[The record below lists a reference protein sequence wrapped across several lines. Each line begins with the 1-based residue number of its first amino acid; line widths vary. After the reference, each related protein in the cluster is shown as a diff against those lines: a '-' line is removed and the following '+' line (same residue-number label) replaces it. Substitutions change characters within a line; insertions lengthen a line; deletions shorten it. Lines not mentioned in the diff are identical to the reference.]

1 MCQARALLS
10 RRRKLAP
17 AVLLLGVVVIGTELW
32 SQVPQETDVEY
43 VLGAGHADVVE
54 LRVGY
59 LLEGEEL
66 HGVSFRYPEGAPRVV
81 RHEVSLPSGRYTVA
95 LEVRRRR
102 GAGRR
107 RVERS
112 LQTPVD
118 GVVRLKASPAAQ
130 ARLRRR

>member
-1 MCQARALLS
+1 MRQARALVS

-17 AVLLLGVVVIGTELW
+17 AVLLIGAVVIGAELW
-32 SQVPQETDVEY
+32 SQVPQQADVEY
-43 VLGAGHADVVE
+43 VLGSRHADVVE

-81 RHEVSLPSGRYTVA
+81 RHEVSLPSGRYTIA

-102 GAGRR
+102 GTSR

-112 LQTPVD
+112 LQMPAE
-118 GVVRLKASPAAQ
+118 GVVRLEVSREALAH
-130 ARLRRR
+130 LRRR